1 MTQLALSE
9 VETVNVI
16 GTYCNFCGKTDV
28 YYGSAKY
35 MNDVKSNLT
44 SVSIDGQSYGISF
57 VDTINS
63 LTRPSG
69 ASSGK
74 TYEYGGETYYLW
86 EVNVNGYGGG
96 TLSAYIL
103 VAQESLLG

>member
-1 MTQLALSE
+1 MSDA
-9 VETVNVI
+9 ETVNVI

-44 SVSIDGQSYGISF
+44 SVSIDGNGYGISF
-57 VDTINS
+57 VDKIIDYV
-63 LTRPSG
+63 TRPDE

-86 EVNVNGYGGG
+86 EVTVNGYGGG
-96 TLSAYIL
+96 TLSAYVL

>member
-1 MTQLALSE
+1 
-9 VETVNVI
+9 
-16 GTYCNFCGKTDV
+16 
-28 YYGSAKY
+28 

-44 SVSIDGQSYGISF
+44 SVRIEGQSYGISF

-96 TLSAYIL
+96 TLSAYVL